1 MVIWIKDIAK
11 DDDGDFEKVGVVKK
25 YFSRIY
31 TVLKPDIR
39 ERLENL
45 DIPEKKKKKLKKE
58 LAFLS
63 EEKQYEYL
71 DEFSD
76 DIEDVWW
83 YIFFSENN
91 LICITNPNF

>member
-1 MVIWIKDIAK
+1 MNE

-39 ERLENL
+39 ERIDELN
-45 DIPEKKKKKLKKE
+45 IPDKKKKKIRKE

-71 DEFSD
+71 DELSND
-76 DIEDVWW
+76 NEGIEE
-83 YIFFSENN
+83 YK
-91 LICITNPNF
+91 

>member
-1 MVIWIKDIAK
+1 VNE

-39 ERLENL
+39 ERIDELN
-45 DIPEKKKKKLKKE
+45 IPDKKKKKIRKE

-71 DEFSD
+71 DELSND
-76 DIEDVWW
+76 NEGIEE
-83 YIFFSENN
+83 YK
-91 LICITNPNF
+91 

>member
-1 MVIWIKDIAK
+1 MNK

-39 ERLENL
+39 ERIDEL
-45 DIPEKKKKKLKKE
+45 DIPDKKKKKIRKE
-58 LAFLS
+58 IAFLS

-71 DEFSD
+71 EELSNDNEG
-76 DIEDVWW
+76 IEE
-83 YIFFSENN
+83 YE
-91 LICITNPNF
+91 

>member
-1 MVIWIKDIAK
+1 M
-11 DDDGDFEKVGVVKK
+11 KK

-39 ERLENL
+39 DRLEDLN
-45 DIPEKKKKKLKKE
+45 ISEKKRKKLKKE

-71 DEFSD
+71 DELSN
-76 DIEDVWW
+76 DIEGIEE
-83 YIFFSENN
+83 Y
-91 LICITNPNF
+91 